1 MSLGVTMF
9 PFSSPCLS
17 LFLCILQTESLSL
30 LGSAFSLSPQRYP
43 HQEPHLQAGKSH
55 SLKVLTTPSKL
66 IKERIDKAIDGESLR
81 HPNLFSLCL
90 EICKPVC
97 SLLGSKSQKWDW
109 IRGRGKPES
118 SIYTG
123 AISGSVGVGEA
134 KGKATGE
141 RTEQ

>member
-1 MSLGVTMF
+1 MF

-30 LGSAFSLSPQRYP
+30 LGSAFSLLPQRYP

-66 IKERIDKAIDGESLR
+66 IKERIDKAIDDGESLR
-81 HPNLFSLCL
+81 HPNLVSLCL

-141 RTEQ
+141 RTKQ